1 MPKRPSRPKPD
12 DDDVNLTAFRVF
24 REATGETTPTPA
36 PEVAPELP
44 REKNA
49 AAVALGRLGGK
60 KGGVNR
66 MASMTPEQRSEL
78 AKAAAAKRWK
88 KPDSAP

>member
-12 DDDVNLTAFRVF
+12 EDDVNLTAFRIL
-24 REATGETTPTPA
+24 REATGETTPTLRPEA
-36 PEVAPELP
+36 PPEP
-44 REKNA
+44 SKEKNA

-66 MASMTPEQRSEL
+66 MASMTPEQRSDL

-88 KPDSAP
+88 ARDE